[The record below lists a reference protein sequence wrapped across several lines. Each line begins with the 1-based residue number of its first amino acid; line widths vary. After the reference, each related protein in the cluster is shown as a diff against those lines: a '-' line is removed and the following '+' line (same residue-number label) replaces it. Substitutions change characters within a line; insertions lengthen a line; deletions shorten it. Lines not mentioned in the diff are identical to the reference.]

1 MERTARVG
9 SKSGLHARPAAVF
22 VQSVKG
28 FQGKVTLSKDE
39 KTVNAKSILSVI
51 SLGAAQGDQVVLSV
65 HGDDAEA
72 VIDNLVSLLESDL
85 G

>member
-22 VQSVKG
+22 VQSVKE
-28 FQGKVTLSKDE
+28 FPGKVTLAKNE

-51 SLGAAQGDQVVLSV
+51 SLGAAQGDEVVLTV
-65 HGDDAEA
+65 NGDNAET
-72 VIDNLVSLLESDL
+72 VIDNLVALLESDL

>member
-1 MERTARVG
+1 MERTVRVG

-28 FQGKVTLSKDE
+28 FPGKVTLAKNE

-51 SLGAAQGDQVVLSV
+51 SLGAAQGDEVTLSV
-65 HGDDAEA
+65 NGENAEA
-72 VIDNLVSLLESDL
+72 VIEQLVSLLERDL

>member
-9 SKSGLHARPAAVF
+9 SKSGLHARPAAIF
-22 VQSVKG
+22 VQSAKG
-28 FQGKVTLSKDE
+28 VQGQVTLSKNE

-51 SLGAAQGDQVVLSV
+51 SLGAAQGDSVVLAVNSEN
-65 HGDDAEA
+65 AEA
-72 VIDNLVSLLESDL
+72 DLDTLVSLLESDL